1 MTGSQGPAFSRRALI
16 GTGLGVGAAV
26 LSVGGSGVA
35 QAATASPERRAYA
48 FLAAAM
54 DAYPQAGTVRLAQS
68 YTDQAG
74 LFSTAFTYDNA
85 LAVLAALASRTADG
99 LSRAVALG
107 DALLYAQSHDPAY
120 DDGRLRQ
127 AYNVGPYTFYDGS
140 PQPDGFVRADGTAN
154 VGTQF
159 GFTGTAVGDMA
170 WAGIALAALAKR
182 TGRDRFL
189 QGAVRIGGWIDRV
202 GRTDQPLG
210 GYTFGVNGAD
220 ERLPFSSTEHNTDLI
235 CLFGRLARLTG
246 DRVWWE
252 RRARAVAF
260 VEAMW
265 EPSGGF
271 FYTGTNDG
279 VTVNR
284 SPVPEDTQTWT
295 HLALSSRTHSRS
307 LDWARTELAVL
318 DSADRRNST
327 VPHGSV
333 VRGGHLQFRESP
345 GERGRPDR
353 GRAAQAGPQRRVVRG
368 HCPSGAGPARP
379 ALAGRR
385 GPRPPAAQ
393 LSRAGAGP
401 ARRRPDARGHT
412 GRHAAPGSYRPAA
425 RSTPVLA
432 SATTPTGTPAP
443 PPGTCWRRPAPIRCA
458 PDRSAF
464 SRYDAP
470 GSGPIPRNSRTVPP
484 SLPRNFSSIS
494 GSALTTQR
502 VPTRYVPPYTLAE
515 SSQVSLSFSSGNVVM
530 R

>member
-26 LSVGGSGVA
+26 LTVGGSGVA
-35 QAATASPERRAYA
+35 QAAAPASPERRAYA

-54 DAYPQAGTVRLAQS
+54 DAYPQAGTIRLAQS

-99 LSRAVALG
+99 LSRAMALG
-107 DALLYAQSHDPAY
+107 DALLYAQSHDPVY

-140 PQPDGFVRADGTAN
+140 PQPDGFVRADGAAN

-220 ERLPFSSTEHNTDLI
+220 ERLPFSSTEHNTDLV

-295 HLALSSRTHSRS
+295 HLALSSRTYSRS

-327 VPHGSV
+327 VPAGQSYEGV
-333 VRGGHLQFRESP
+333 TFSSASLLANEDAPIADGQP
-345 GERGRPDR
+345 RPDR
-353 GRAAQAGPQRRVVRG
+353 NGVWFEGTA
-368 HCPSGAGPARP
+368 HL
-379 ALAGRR
+379 ALALRDRHAPGDEAR
-385 GPRPPAAQ
+385 
-393 LSRAGAGP
+393 
-401 ARRRPDARGHT
+401 ARRLLTSVERAQDLLGGGQTLGGTPVAAGSGVVSASSPLDTGFGFGYYPYRHT
-412 GRHAAPGSYRPAA
+412 GATAWYLLAAA
-425 RSTPVLA
+425 RANPLRA
-432 SATTPTGTPAP
+432 
-443 PPGTCWRRPAPIRCA
+443 
-458 PDRSAF
+458 
-464 SRYDAP
+464 
-470 GSGPIPRNSRTVPP
+470 
-484 SLPRNFSSIS
+484 
-494 GSALTTQR
+494 
-502 VPTRYVPPYTLAE
+502 
-515 SSQVSLSFSSGNVVM
+515 
-530 R
+530 